1 MAIVTMASLLVVL
14 ALSKALRNR
23 WLWLAAVIAPLAV
36 AYCVYWAPVWIGGND
51 PAQASAWETLVMIAW
66 GAPATL
72 ACLVFVAVVRLRRPR
87 VR

>member
-23 WLWLAAVIAPLAV
+23 W
-36 AYCVYWAPVWIGGND
+36 APVWMGGND

-72 ACLVFVAVVRLRRPR
+72 ACLALVAFVRSRRA
-87 VR
+87 